1 MGDSPCRKDSSAPL
15 GRTLKSNP
23 RSFKSSTRRGE
34 AEARINGAV
43 KKRPMKISTFAKFH
57 DLVYKILS
65 GFLQSLCLSNME
77 ETSWSFQD
85 RILHGKEFFMKRKG
99 VIFSILLLTL
109 FSGTLLFDQAVFAA
123 DKTVQLTIPGCTT

>member
-1 MGDSPCRKDSSAPL
+1 
-15 GRTLKSNP
+15 
-23 RSFKSSTRRGE
+23 
-34 AEARINGAV
+34 
-43 KKRPMKISTFAKFH
+43 MKISTFAKFH

-65 GFLQSLCLSNME
+65 GFLQSLCLDNIDE
-77 ETSWSFQD
+77 RFRSFQS
-85 RILHGKEFFMKRKG
+85 RILQGKEFFMKRKE

>member
-1 MGDSPCRKDSSAPL
+1 MTPAFSPESLRTWSMGDSPCRKDSSALL

-65 GFLQSLCLSNME
+65 GFLQSLCLSNIE

-85 RILHGKEFFMKRKG
+85 RILHGRS
-99 VIFSILLLTL
+99 FS
-109 FSGTLLFDQAVFAA
+109 
-123 DKTVQLTIPGCTT
+123 

>member
-1 MGDSPCRKDSSAPL
+1 
-15 GRTLKSNP
+15 
-23 RSFKSSTRRGE
+23 
-34 AEARINGAV
+34 
-43 KKRPMKISTFAKFH
+43 MKISTFAKFH

-65 GFLQSLCLSNME
+65 GFLQSLCLDNID